1 MDTRKNRLNAKE
13 SAALRR
19 KIKKFKKVKKRG
31 GQKGTF
37 LFHST
42 AQKIPI
48 RGRGGIKK
56 QARFRARNYRQ
67 TIIKSLSVF
76 PF

>member
-13 SAALRR
+13 SAALRE
-19 KIKKFKKVKKRG
+19 KIKKFKKVKKKG

-42 AQKIPI
+42 AQKI
-48 RGRGGIKK
+48 
-56 QARFRARNYRQ
+56 
-67 TIIKSLSVF
+67 KSPSY
-76 PF
+76 